1 MNISRLESL
10 VTRSPATSRLAPTPT
25 GPFQPRLG
33 TSSKAPTFDK
43 LHCFVK
49 MSSSALE
56 VPTDTASFQM
66 SRGLHRD

>member
-1 MNISRLESL
+1 MNISRLESP

-33 TSSKAPTFDK
+33 TSSKAPTFEWPTV
-43 LHCFVK
+43 LFK
-49 MSSSALE
+49 MSSSALK
-56 VPTDTASFQM
+56 VPTDKASFQM